1 MEKNHGDVHDYLP
14 LFETKS
20 AKSRTQFRLFVGT
33 MLVGICLIFV
43 YRLRYMPLPTKEE
56 GAVLIIRI
64 RLWAWIGLFLS
75 ELWYTLYWFV
85 TLVVRWNPVHRHT
98 FKDRLTLRYGEKDLP
113 GVDIFVCTADPKA
126 EPPLMVVNTVLS
138 VMAYDYPP
146 EKLSV
151 YLSDDGASDL
161 TFYALL
167 EASKFSK
174 EWLPFC
180 NKFRVE
186 PRSPEVYFTKASRPL
201 DDDDDHHHNQWTS
214 IKRLYEDMKTR
225 IESATKVGQISEAIR
240 REHKGFREWDFLSS
254 KRDHQTIIQILI
266 DGRDPKAMDIEEH
279 PLPTLVY
286 LAREKRPKYHHN
298 FKAGAMNSL
307 IRVSAQISNAPI
319 ILNVDCDMY
328 SNNSE
333 SVRDAMCFFLDEKKG
348 QELAF
353 VQFPQAFENLTEN
366 DIYSSSL
373 RVIMEVELRGFD
385 TNGGPCYIG
394 TGCFHRRESLTGKKF
409 NEASKEILDWK
420 RKNKDEGSSAE
431 ALEKASKVLASCTY
445 DQNTLWGKKMGV
457 LYGCLVEDILT
468 GLVIQYRG
476 WRSVYYSPERKGFL
490 GAAPTTLL
498 QTLVQHKRWA
508 EGCLQIF
515 LSKYCPLTYGY
526 KKIPLRLRLSYLVY
540 LLWSL
545 NCFASLYY
553 VTVPTLCLLK
563 GISLFPQMSNIWVAP
578 FLYVFVVNRVYS
590 LRELL
595 MCGGTYQEWLNNQ
608 RMWLFNRTT
617 SYFFTVLDHMLRLL
631 GYTDAAFIIT
641 AKVVDDDV
649 SARYKQELIEFGITS
664 PMFTILTTL
673 ALLNATGFIWGL
685 TRLVFTE
692 QSLGLNPFA
701 LQAVLCGL
709 LVFINLPIYQAIFL
723 RKDKGRLPNS
733 VIYQSVMLTLVA
745 CSIVLY

>member
-1 MEKNHGDVHDYLP
+1 MRRNHGDDRDYLP

-33 MLVGICLIFV
+33 MLVGICSIFV

-56 GAVLIIRI
+56 GAVLVIRI
-64 RLWAWIGLFLS
+64 KLWAWIGLFLS
-75 ELWYTLYWFV
+75 ELWFTLYWFV

-98 FKDRLTLRYGEKDLP
+98 FKDRLTLRNGEKDLP

-186 PRSPEVYFTKASRPL
+186 PRSPEAYFTKASQPH
-201 DDDDDHHHNQWTS
+201 DDDHYSQWAS
-214 IKRLYEDMKTR
+214 VKKLYEEMKTR
-225 IESATKVGQISEAIR
+225 IESASKVGKISEAIR
-240 REHKGFREWDFLSS
+240 REHKEFREWDAFLSS
-254 KRDHQTIIQILI
+254 KIDHQTIIQI
-266 DGRDPKAMDIEEH
+266 
-279 PLPTLVY
+279 
-286 LAREKRPKYHHN
+286 
-298 FKAGAMNSL
+298 
-307 IRVSAQISNAPI
+307 RVSAHISNAPI

-333 SVRDAMCFFLDEKKG
+333 SVRDALCFFLDEKKG

-366 DIYSSSL
+366 DIYGSSL
-373 RVIMEVELRGFD
+373 RVLMEVELRGFD

-394 TGCFHRRESLTGKKF
+394 TGCFHRRESLSGKKF
-409 NEASKEILDWK
+409 NEASKVILDWK
-420 RKNKDEGSSAE
+420 RKNKDEESSAE
-431 ALEKASKVLASCTY
+431 ALEKACKVLASCTY
-445 DQNTLWGKKMGV
+445 EENTLWGKEMG
-457 LYGCLVEDILT
+457 LMYGCLVEDMLT
-468 GLVIQYRG
+468 GLVIQCRG
-476 WRSVYYSPERKGFL
+476 WRSVYYSPERKAFL

-498 QTLVQHKRWA
+498 QTLVQQKRWA
-508 EGCLQIF
+508 EGDLQIL
-515 LSKYCPLTYGY
+515 LSRYCPLTYGY

-540 LLWSL
+540 FLWSL

-553 VTVPTLCLLK
+553 VIVPSLCLLK
-563 GISLFPQMSNIWVAP
+563 GISLFPQVSSKWVVP
-578 FLYVFVVNRVYS
+578 FLYVFFGNRVYS
-590 LRELL
+590 LGELT
-595 MCGGTYQEWLNNQ
+595 MCGGTYREWLNDQ
-608 RMWLFNRTT
+608 RMWLFKRTT
-617 SYFFTVLDHMLRLL
+617 SYFFSVLDHGLRLL
-631 GYTDAAFIIT
+631 GFTDAAFTIT
-641 AKVVDDDV
+641 EKVVDDDV
-649 SARYKQELIEFGITS
+649 SERYERELMEFGTTS
-664 PMFTILTTL
+664 PMFTTLTTL
-673 ALLNATGFIWGL
+673 ALLNASGFIWGL
-685 TRLVFTE
+685 KRLLFTE
-692 QSLGLNPFA
+692 QSLVLNPFA
-701 LQAVLCGL
+701 LQVVLCGL

-733 VIYQSVMLTLVA
+733 VIYQSIMLALVA

>member
-1 MEKNHGDVHDYLP
+1 MGRNHGDDRDYLP

-33 MLVGICLIFV
+33 MLVGICSIFV

-56 GAVLIIRI
+56 GAVLVIRI
-64 RLWAWIGLFLS
+64 KLWAWIGLFLS
-75 ELWYTLYWFV
+75 ELWFTLYWFV

-98 FKDRLTLRYGEKDLP
+98 FKDRLTIRYGEKDLP

-186 PRSPEVYFTKASRPL
+186 PRSPEAYFTKAPQPL
-201 DDDDDHHHNQWTS
+201 DDDHRYHWAS
-214 IKRLYEDMKTR
+214 IKKLYEEMKTR
-225 IESATKVGQISEAIR
+225 IESASKVGKISEAIR
-240 REHKGFREWDFLSS
+240 REHKEFREWDVFLSS
-254 KRDHQTIIQILI
+254 KIDHQTIIQILI
-266 DGRDPKAMDIEEH
+266 DGRDPKAVDIEEH

-307 IRVSAQISNAPI
+307 IRVSEQISNASI

-373 RVIMEVELRGFD
+373 RVLMEVELRGFD

-394 TGCFHRRESLTGKKF
+394 TGCFHRRESLSGKKF
-409 NEASKEILDWK
+409 NEASKIILEWK

-445 DQNTLWGKKMGV
+445 EENTLWGKEMG
-457 LYGCLVEDILT
+457 LMYGCLVEDMLT
-468 GLVIQYRG
+468 GLVIQCRG
-476 WRSVYYSPERKGFL
+476 WRSVYYIPERKGFL

-498 QTLVQHKRWA
+498 QTLVQHKRWS
-508 EGCLQIF
+508 EGFLQIF

-526 KKIPLRLRLSYLVY
+526 KKIPLRLRLSYLIY
-540 LLWSL
+540 LPWSL

-553 VTVPTLCLLK
+553 VIVPTLCLLK

-578 FLYVFVVNRVYS
+578 FLYVFFGNRVYS

-595 MCGGTYQEWLNNQ
+595 MCGGTYREWLNNQ

-617 SYFFTVLDHMLRLL
+617 SYFFTVLDHMLRLLL

-673 ALLNATGFIWGL
+673 AMLNATGFIWGL
-685 TRLVFTE
+685 KRLVFTE
-692 QSLGLNPFA
+692 QSLSLNPFA
-701 LQAVLCGL
+701 LQAILCGL

-745 CSIVLY
+745 FSIVLY